1 MFALVDCNNFY
12 AFCEQLFDPA
22 LSGRPV
28 VVLSNNDGCVV
39 SRSAEARALG
49 VPMAAPW
56 HQIKDQARRDGI
68 VPRSSNYAIY
78 ADMSN
83 RFAEILGQF
92 SPSLEAYSIDECFL
106 DLAGLADEAEAL
118 GRAIRERVAQWL
130 GLAVCVGIGP
140 SKTLA
145 KLANH
150 CAKKALANR
159 GGVCDLSRLP
169 RRDQDALFERIAVGE
184 VWGVGRQNR
193 SLLEELGIRTVRQL
207 RDADPA
213 SIRAHFSVVLERTVR
228 ELRGESCLALEE
240 IAPDRRQIMVSRSF
254 GVAVYEQIELGE
266 AVAHHIARAAEKLRA
281 QRSLAGAVHVHIRTS
296 PFRTPPYQRSLTLP
310 LPDSTDDTRV
320 LTAWALTALKRIYRP
335 GFAYQKA
342 AVMLTE
348 LVPRGARQGG
358 LFEAADDGRVDAL
371 MSTLDAINRRWG
383 RGTVQL
389 SVEGLTQDWAMRREH
404 LSPACTSDWA
414 QLLKVRA
421 A

>member
-1 MFALVDCNNFY
+1 MFALVNCNNFY
-12 AFCEQLFDPA
+12 ASCEQLFDPA
-22 LSGRPV
+22 LAGQPV

-39 SRSAEARALG
+39 SRSSEAKALG

-56 HQIKDQARRDGI
+56 HQVKERARRDGI
-68 VPRSSNYAIY
+68 LPRSSNYALY

-92 SPSLEAYSIDECFL
+92 SPCLEAYSIDECFL
-106 DLAGLADEAEAL
+106 DLSGLTGEAEAR
-118 GRAIRERVAQWL
+118 GRAIRARIAQWL

-150 CAKKALANR
+150 CAKKALAGR
-159 GGVCDLSRLP
+159 DGVCDLSRLSDSE
-169 RRDQDALFERIAVGE
+169 REALFERIAVGE
-184 VWGVGRQNR
+184 VWGVGRQNAAR
-193 SLLEELGIRTVRQL
+193 LEEQGIRNVRLL

-213 SIRAHFSVVLERTVR
+213 AIRRRFSVVLERTVR

-254 GVAVYEQIELGE
+254 GVAVYERAELGE

-296 PFRTPPYQRSLTLP
+296 PFCTPPYQRSLTLP

-320 LTAWALTALKRIYRP
+320 LTGCALAALRRIYRS

-348 LVPRGARQGG
+348 LVSRGDRQGG
-358 LFEAADDGRVDAL
+358 LFEAADEGRSEAL

-389 SVEGLTQDWAMRREH
+389 SVEGLEQPWAMRREH

-414 QLLKVRA
+414 ELLNVRA
-421 A
+421 V

>member
-12 AFCEQLFDPA
+12 ASCEQLFAPA
-22 LSGRPV
+22 LRGRPV

-39 SRSAEARALG
+39 SRSNEAKALG

-56 HQIKDQARRDGI
+56 HQIKERARRDGI
-68 VPRSSNYAIY
+68 LPRSSNYALY

-92 SPSLEAYSIDECFL
+92 SPCLEAYSIDECFL
-106 DLAGLADEAEAL
+106 DLSGPEGALAL
-118 GRAIRERVAQWL
+118 GAEIRARIAQWL

-150 CAKKALANR
+150 CAKKALAGR
-159 GGVCDLSRLP
+159 DGVCDLSRMAGC
-169 RRDQDALFERIAVGE
+169 DQDALFERIAAGE
-184 VWGVGRQNR
+184 VWGVGRQNSAR
-193 SLLEELGIRTVRQL
+193 LEELGVRSVREL

-213 SIRAHFSVVLERTVR
+213 AIRRRFSIVLERTVR

-240 IAPDRRQIMVSRSF
+240 IVPDRQQIMVSRSF
-254 GVAVYEQIELGE
+254 GVAVYEQAELGE
-266 AVAHHIARAAEKLRA
+266 AVASHIARAAEKLRA

-310 LPDSTDDTRV
+310 LPEPSDDTRV
-320 LTAWALTALKRIYRP
+320 LTGWALAALKRIYRP

-348 LVPRGARQGG
+348 LVSRDGRQRG
-358 LFEAADDGRVDAL
+358 LFEAADERGNAL
-371 MSTLDAINRRWG
+371 MGALDAINRRWG

-389 SVEGLTQDWAMRREH
+389 SVAGLTQHWAMRREH

-414 QLLKVRA
+414 QLLSVRA
-421 A
+421 T